1 MFTGDSMMTRA
12 GFTVC
17 GVAALGV
24 LFAGTP
30 LSAAGPPSFN
40 RPQDQMQL
48 RGEAA
53 AQAERPAGA
62 MDDGGAA
69 AGMQGRKAGA
79 RPETAAGP
87 AQRDP
92 KLEQTRLR
100 LEQELKAQRQ
110 MTGDFRAEP
119 DSRRPNMRFGVGY
132 EFRMRGRQE
141 LGFDSPGGFE
151 GGGALPGGGN
161 AGGFGNGRR

>member
-1 MFTGDSMMTRA
+1 MITRA
-12 GFTVC
+12 GFMVC
-17 GVAALGV
+17 GVVALGV

-30 LSAAGPPSFN
+30 LSAADPHSFD
-40 RPQDQMQL
+40 RLRQHEQMQL
-48 RGEAA
+48 RGEAS

-79 RPETAAGP
+79 RPETSAGP

-119 DSRRPNMRFGVGY
+119 DSRRRNMRFGVGY

-151 GGGALPGGGN
+151 GGGAVPGAGN